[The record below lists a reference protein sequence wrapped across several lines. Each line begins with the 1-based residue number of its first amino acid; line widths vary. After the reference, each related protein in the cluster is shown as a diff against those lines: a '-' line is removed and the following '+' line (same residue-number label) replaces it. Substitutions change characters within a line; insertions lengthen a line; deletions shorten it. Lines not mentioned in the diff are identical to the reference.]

1 MLVNWLVS
9 HKYTPKFSEWAQ
21 SFEFKVYIRTK
32 IVIIIENNQLKLQI
46 FRSQLSKFLLIFI
59 INKSIDISYGK
70 TKADD
75 FANYDTKPSAMLLNS
90 QLSNHFTINFD
101 VIEPTSVSTFTI

>member
-9 HKYTPKFSEWAQ
+9 HKYTPKLSEWAQ

-46 FRSQLSKFLLIFI
+46 FRPQLSKILLIFI
-59 INKSIDISYGK
+59 ISKATDSPYG
-70 TKADD
+70 
-75 FANYDTKPSAMLLNS
+75 
-90 QLSNHFTINFD
+90 
-101 VIEPTSVSTFTI
+101 